1 MLLPGGLS
9 LALLLAEEVPVR
21 GAVHHGGVPTAVRMD
36 EKNHGGKMRDP
47 ANPKMFYSLLLSI
60 FLYVIFRSIWR
71 GFTRKKIMDKNKDN
85 VAGIPPYSY

>member
-1 MLLPGGLS
+1 
-9 LALLLAEEVPVR
+9 
-21 GAVHHGGVPTAVRMD
+21 
-36 EKNHGGKMRDP
+36 MRDP